1 MNTPNETP
9 EHHSN
14 DQADAT
20 GDRKQSK
27 GKRPDR
33 TQRAAFWLR
42 TIELRKQKLTREYR
56 KSLRDVA
63 REGISDE
70 EYAAM
75 LGTLEK
81 MARNLGWDESQK
93 DERPFGRGFGR
104 GFARGPRH
112 PAMLHGFGHGH
123 GHGDHHEH
131 GHDGEHGHGHG
142 HGEHD
147 REHRYPGA
155 KRGFRRLHPADH
167 HGHRPVATDSPQA

>member
-9 EHHSN
+9 EQNSN
-14 DQADAT
+14 EQRAP
-20 GDRKQSK
+20 K

-42 TIELRKQKLTREYR
+42 TIELRKHKLTREYR
-56 KSLRDVA
+56 KSLRDTA

-93 DERPFGRGFGR
+93 DERPFGHG
-104 GFARGPRH
+104 
-112 PAMLHGFGHGH
+112 HGFGHGH
-123 GHGDHHEH
+123 RH
-131 GHDGEHGHGHG
+131 
-142 HGEHD
+142 
-147 REHRYPGA
+147 PA
-155 KRGFRRLHPADH
+155 MLRGFRRMHPAER
-167 HGHRPVATDSPQA
+167 HRDLHTETPPMNNVTTDTPQA

>member
-9 EHHSN
+9 EQN
-14 DQADAT
+14 PANQAT
-20 GDRKQSK
+20 PK

-42 TIELRKQKLTREYR
+42 AIDARKHTLTHEYR
-56 KSLRDVA
+56 TSLRHTA

-81 MARNLGWDESQK
+81 MARNLGWNESQK

-104 GFARGPRH
+104 GHRH
-112 PAMLHGFGHGH
+112 PAML
-123 GHGDHHEH
+123 
-131 GHDGEHGHGHG
+131 
-142 HGEHD
+142 
-147 REHRYPGA
+147 
-155 KRGFRRLHPADH
+155 RGFRRMHPANHHHDLHPET
-167 HGHRPVATDSPQA
+167 PPMNSVTTDTPQA

>member
-9 EHHSN
+9 EQNSS
-14 DQADAT
+14 AP
-20 GDRKQSK
+20 K

-42 TIELRKQKLTREYR
+42 TIELRKHKLTREYR
-56 KSLRDVA
+56 KSLRDTA

-93 DERPFGRGFGR
+93 DERPFGRGFGFGR
-104 GFARGPRH
+104 GHRH
-112 PAMLHGFGHGH
+112 PATMHGFGPGHDFDHDRGH
-123 GHGDHHEH
+123 G
-131 GHDGEHGHGHG
+131 DGEHGH
-142 HGEHD
+142 E
-147 REHRYPGA
+147 RRYPGA
-155 KRGFRRLHPADH
+155 KRGFRRMHPAAH
-167 HGHRPVATDSPQA
+167 HHDLHTENVTTDTPQA

>member
-9 EHHSN
+9 EQNSS
-14 DQADAT
+14 DQA
-20 GDRKQSK
+20 GPK
-27 GKRPDR
+27 GKRPGR

-42 TIELRKQKLTREYR
+42 AIDVRKHALTHEYR
-56 KSLRDVA
+56 KSLRHTA

-104 GFARGPRH
+104 GHRH
-112 PAMLHGFGHGH
+112 PAMMGFGPGRGFGHGH
-123 GHGDHHEH
+123 GHGDEQ
-131 GHDGEHGHGHG
+131 DGEHG
-142 HGEHD
+142 
-147 REHRYPGA
+147 HRYPGA

-167 HGHRPVATDSPQA
+167 HGHRTETPPTKSMATDTPQA